1 VKKAKPFC
9 MDFHQ
14 WMEDSPENRETMFQM
29 MLKYDEPFAQAP
41 GGLQYAAAKREGLP
55 FFLGVTHLK
64 RRLAFMTGPDA
75 VTSFAFVIAEWT
87 PWYGLKKVDLPIHEI
102 RWVKHI

>member
-1 VKKAKPFC
+1 VKKTKPFFL
-9 MDFHQ
+9 DFHQ

-29 MLKYDEPFAQAP
+29 LLKHDEPYTIAP
-41 GGLQYAAAKREGLP
+41 GGLQYAAPKRVGLP

-75 VTSFAFVIAEWT
+75 VTSLNFVIGEWT
-87 PWYGLKKVDLPIHEI
+87 PWHGTKRVDLPIHEI